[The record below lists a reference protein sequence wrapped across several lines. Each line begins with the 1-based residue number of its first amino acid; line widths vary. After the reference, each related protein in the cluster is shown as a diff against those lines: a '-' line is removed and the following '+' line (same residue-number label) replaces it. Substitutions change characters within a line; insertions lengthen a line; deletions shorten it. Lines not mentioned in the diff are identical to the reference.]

1 MGWESVR
8 ENENRRR
15 RAGGARAAH
24 KRRTRHS
31 DGVESRVADD
41 ELAPAGDDEVRQDAA
56 QCPRECAFAV
66 RETQREEHG
75 GDDVSGRHL
84 RPALVGLDKLRL
96 HMVPGR
102 HRHRHD
108 GVQQNLREAHDDDDL
123 GEAPAAPAQRE
134 HDRRAD
140 GGEKDEQPEGRF
152 VGAPDDVGD
161 AGATGRE
168 GGNEQA
174 AQKAHRRR
182 RPEAH
187 TFSLWH
193 CPFAFAG
200 EWQPW
205 AEPSAPPERNPLRP
219 IVVTEFISLDGVVDS
234 PGGGEYEHAGWTFK
248 DIEFVPEA
256 YAVKGREQ
264 EEASALLLGRVTFQ
278 EFAPVWPTMD
288 DFATYNAMP
297 KYVVSRTL
305 DDAAVTDIDW
315 ADCHVLRSLDEVA
328 KLKEA
333 DGGPILVHGSA
344 ALVQSLLAAG
354 LVDGFTLLEFPV
366 VLGSGKRLWAE
377 GIGRTDLRLRN
388 TETYSNGIRL
398 AEFDVVQ

>member
-1 MGWESVR
+1 M
-8 ENENRRR
+8 
-15 RAGGARAAH
+15 
-24 KRRTRHS
+24 
-31 DGVESRVADD
+31 
-41 ELAPAGDDEVRQDAA
+41 
-56 QCPRECAFAV
+56 
-66 RETQREEHG
+66 
-75 GDDVSGRHL
+75 
-84 RPALVGLDKLRL
+84 RPV
-96 HMVPGR
+96 
-102 HRHRHD
+102 
-108 GVQQNLREAHDDDDL
+108 
-123 GEAPAAPAQRE
+123 
-134 HDRRAD
+134 
-140 GGEKDEQPEGRF
+140 
-152 VGAPDDVGD
+152 
-161 AGATGRE
+161 
-168 GGNEQA
+168 
-174 AQKAHRRR
+174 
-182 RPEAH
+182 
-187 TFSLWH
+187 
-193 CPFAFAG
+193 
-200 EWQPW
+200 
-205 AEPSAPPERNPLRP
+205 
-219 IVVTEFISLDGVVDS
+219 VVTEFISLDGVVDS
-234 PGGGEYEHAGWTFK
+234 PGDGEYEHAGWTFK

-264 EEASALLLGRVTFQ
+264 EEASALLLGRVTFE